1 MAIIGRML
9 SGTGSVIRVSR
20 FTPAAL
26 AAFLV
31 FGGTSFAADGDEPA
45 NNEKYE
51 GVGADLA
58 RKNPLPP
65 PKGTGPHLVWTGF
78 RKADEGAL
86 VILQTS
92 TATPF
97 EVGPASGKRVSVFLR
112 GCRIHLDNNSRR
124 LETRFFGTNVLSV
137 QARQRKKDVEIIVT
151 LKAPSVPTSRTEA
164 GPDGSQNV
172 VLAFPSDVPTEA
184 TDSKSKDSAQ

>member
-1 MAIIGRML
+1 MATLGRML
-9 SGTGSVIRVSR
+9 SGTGSVLRFSL
-20 FTPAAL
+20 FTPVAL
-26 AAFLV
+26 AAFLL
-31 FGGTSFAADGDEPA
+31 FGGTSRAGDGDVPA
-45 NNEKYE
+45 ENEKYV
-51 GVGADLA
+51 GVSPDLP

-65 PKGTGPHLVWTGF
+65 PKGTGPQLIWTGF

-86 VILQTS
+86 VFLQTS

-97 EVGPASGKRVSVFLR
+97 EMGASSGKRISVFLR
-112 GCRIHLDNNSRR
+112 NCRIHLDNNSRR

-151 LKAPSVPTSRTEA
+151 MKAPSVPTSRTEA

-172 VLAFPSDVPTEA
+172 VLVFPADVPTET
-184 TDSKSKDSAQ
+184 TDTKSKDSAQ

>member
-9 SGTGSVIRVSR
+9 SGKGSLSRVIR
-20 FTPAAL
+20 FTPVAL
-26 AAFLV
+26 AALLV
-31 FGGTSFAADGDEPA
+31 FGGTAFAVEGDAPA
-45 NNEKYE
+45 SNEKYE

-65 PKGTGPHLVWTGF
+65 PKGTGAHLVWTGF
-78 RKADEGAL
+78 RKADQGAL

-92 TATPF
+92 TATTF
-97 EVGPASGKRVSVFLR
+97 EVGPASGKRVSIFLR

-151 LKAPSVPTSRTEA
+151 LKAPAVPTPRTEA
-164 GPDGSQNV
+164 GPDGSQNI
-172 VLAFPSDVPTEA
+172 VLAFSSDVPAES
-184 TDSKSKDSAQ
+184 TDSQSKDSAQ